1 MMARMLEL
9 IRSSQIPSNMMQFA
23 ARGALAV
30 PPDETIE
37 ILVHLALHNRVF
49 GEQARLTLAGW
60 DEKTSKAAAAN
71 PNTGAEV
78 LKYFVSP
85 QNLRIIILPELAE
98 NPSVEEGALDDL
110 AVSGS
115 RSVVECLLVSRR
127 VTSSRR
133 LLEALQSNPVLRR
146 NELDEI
152 ARKLA
157 GDEGTIVIAE
167 SVEDRPT
174 EDGQVAGSPVQEAQ
188 GPDTADEAVDT
199 TVTKYLEENAA
210 ELEVEKDK
218 PFQPIGLGH
227 EEALLLEGSRASSS
241 DVGGETIAPPE
252 SESPATAT
260 AMVEVAPSVAAPS
273 QAPTAV
279 TPVATAPRP
288 KKPVADR
295 RDSPLQKISKLDIRG
310 RITLAMRGNKED
322 RSILIRDSTK
332 LVAVAVL
339 ESPKITDGEVEAF
352 ALQKNVLESV
362 LRAIPMKRRFAKNY
376 NIMRNLVANP
386 RTPLDLSLGL
396 MKNLLIRDL
405 KNLSGNKDVADT
417 IRKVAL
423 RMYKQKMEKKD

>member
-1 MMARMLEL
+1 MARMLEL

-30 PPDETIE
+30 PPEETIE

-60 DEKTSKAAAAN
+60 DEKSSRAAASN
-71 PNTGAEV
+71 PNTSAEV

-85 QNLRIIILPELAE
+85 QNLRTIMLAELAE
-98 NPSVEEGALDDL
+98 NPSVEEDALDEL

-115 RSVVECLLVSRR
+115 RTVVECLLASRR
-127 VTSSRR
+127 VASSQR

-152 ARKLA
+152 GRKLTGEEA
-157 GDEGTIVIAE
+157 VVVAE
-167 SVEDRPT
+167 SVDEGPVEEFPET
-174 EDGQVAGSPVQEAQ
+174 EA
-188 GPDTADEAVDT
+188 PDEVVENK
-199 TVTKYLEENAA
+199 VTKYLEENAA

-227 EEALLLEGSRASSS
+227 DEALLLEGGRASST
-241 DVGGETIAPPE
+241 DGEGETAGAPE
-252 SESPATAT
+252 SESSVAAIAIATGV
-260 AMVEVAPSVAAPS
+260 VEVAPSVSDASKGPAVAKPAA
-273 QAPTAV
+273 TV
-279 TPVATAPRP
+279 IKP

-332 LVAVAVL
+332 LVAIAVL
-339 ESPKITDGEVEAF
+339 DSPKITDGEVEAF

-376 NIMRNLVANP
+376 NIMRNLVSNP

-396 MKNLLIRDL
+396 MKNLLVRDL
-405 KNLSGNKDVADT
+405 KNLSGNKEVADT

-423 RMYKQKMEKKD
+423 RMYKQKMEKKG

>member
-1 MMARMLEL
+1 MARMLEL

-30 PPDETIE
+30 PPEETIE

-60 DEKTSKAAAAN
+60 DEKSSKAAASN
-71 PNTGAEV
+71 PNTSAEV

-85 QNLRIIILPELAE
+85 QNLRIIMLAELAE
-98 NPSVEEGALDDL
+98 NPSVEEDALDEL

-115 RSVVECLLVSRR
+115 RTVVECLLASRR
-127 VTSSRR
+127 VASSQR

-152 ARKLA
+152 GRKLTGEEA
-157 GDEGTIVIAE
+157 VVVAE
-167 SVEDRPT
+167 SVDEGPVEEFPET
-174 EDGQVAGSPVQEAQ
+174 EA
-188 GPDTADEAVDT
+188 PDEVVENK
-199 TVTKYLEENAA
+199 VTKYLEENAA

-227 EEALLLEGSRASSS
+227 EEALLLEGGRASST
-241 DVGGETIAPPE
+241 DGEGETAGAPE
-252 SESPATAT
+252 SESSVAAIAIATG
-260 AMVEVAPSVAAPS
+260 VIEVAPSVSDASKGSAVAKAA
-273 QAPTAV
+273 
-279 TPVATAPRP
+279 ATVIKP

-332 LVAVAVL
+332 LVAIAVL
-339 ESPKITDGEVEAF
+339 DSPKITDGEVEAF

-376 NIMRNLVANP
+376 NIMRNLVSNP

-396 MKNLLIRDL
+396 MKNLLVRDL
-405 KNLSGNKDVADT
+405 KNLSGNKEVADT

-423 RMYKQKMEKKD
+423 RMYKQKMEKKG

>member
-1 MMARMLEL
+1 MARMLEL
-9 IRSSQIPSNMMQFA
+9 IRSSQVASNMMQFA

-60 DEKTSKAAAAN
+60 DEKSSKAAAAN
-71 PNTGAEV
+71 PDTGAEV
-78 LKYFVSP
+78 LKYFVSRE
-85 QNLRIIILPELAE
+85 NLRINLLPELAE
-98 NPSVEEGALDDL
+98 NPSVGEDALDNL

-115 RSVVECLLVSRR
+115 RSVVECLLASRR
-127 VTSSRR
+127 VKSSRR

-152 ARKLA
+152 GKMLA
-157 GDEGTIVIAE
+157 GEEAAVVAE
-167 SVEDRPT
+167 SVAE
-174 EDGQVAGSPVQEAQ
+174 SPVEES
-188 GPDTADEAVDT
+188 PEPETSDEVVES
-199 TVTKYLEENAA
+199 TVSKYLEENAA

-227 EEALLLEGSRASSS
+227 EEALLLDGSRASSNE
-241 DVGGETIAPPE
+241 VEGETPVGTE
-252 SESPATAT
+252 SESPVDVDAA
-260 AMVEVAPSVAAPS
+260 ASVAVAPSA
-273 QAPTAV
+273 
-279 TPVATAPRP
+279 VATPNMPGAAKPATTAPKP
-288 KKPVADR
+288 KKPVASVADR
-295 RDSPLQKISKLDIRG
+295 RDSPLQRISKLDIRG

-322 RSILIRDSTK
+322 RSILVRDSTK
-332 LVAVAVL
+332 LVAIAVL

-376 NIMRNLVANP
+376 NIMRNLVSNP

-396 MKNLLIRDL
+396 IKNLLVRDL

-423 RMYKQKMEKKD
+423 RMYKQKMEKKG

>member
-1 MMARMLEL
+1 MARMLEL
-9 IRSSQIPSNMMQFA
+9 IRSSQVPSNMMQFA

-30 PPDETIE
+30 PPEETIE
-37 ILVHLALHNRVF
+37 ILVHLALHNRLF

-71 PNTGAEV
+71 PDTSAEV
-78 LKYFVSP
+78 LKYFVSRE
-85 QNLRIIILPELAE
+85 NLRIALLPELAE
-98 NPSVEEGALDDL
+98 NPAVEEDALDDL
-110 AVSGS
+110 AASGS

-152 ARKLA
+152 KRKLA
-157 GDEGTIVIAE
+157 GEEATVVAE
-167 SVEDRPT
+167 SVDE
-174 EDGQVAGSPVQEAQ
+174 SPVEESTETEA
-188 GPDTADEAVDT
+188 PDEVVAN

-227 EEALLLEGSRASSS
+227 EEALLLGGSRASST
-241 DVGGETIAPPE
+241 DLDGETAGAPE
-252 SESPATAT
+252 SELPVTAT
-260 AMVEVAPSVAAPS
+260 AVVEVAPTVAATS
-273 QAPTAV
+273 KA
-279 TPVATAPRP
+279 PVAAKPAATTIKP

-332 LVAVAVL
+332 LVAIAVL

-396 MKNLLIRDL
+396 MKNLLVRDL
-405 KNLSGNKDVADT
+405 KNLSGNKEVADT
-417 IRKVAL
+417 IRKVAT